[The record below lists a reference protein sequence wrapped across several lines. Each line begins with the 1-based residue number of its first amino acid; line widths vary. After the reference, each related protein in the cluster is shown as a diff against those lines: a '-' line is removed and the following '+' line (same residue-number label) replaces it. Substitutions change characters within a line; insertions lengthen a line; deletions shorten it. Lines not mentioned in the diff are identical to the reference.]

1 MIDTLEIT
9 KRLLKAKDDKTY
21 AEEIAHIFKEQEGSI
36 NIKDLAT
43 KGDIKE
49 LKQATKDDL
58 KELKHEIRWLI
69 GLAFG
74 VLALLIKLS

>member
-21 AEEIAHIFKEQEGSI
+21 AEEIAHIFKEQEGAI
-36 NIKDLAT
+36 NINNL
-43 KGDIKE
+43 
-49 LKQATKDDL
+49 ATKDDL
-58 KELKHEIRWLI
+58 KELKHEMRWLI

-74 VLALLIKLS
+74 VLALLIKFS

>member
-1 MIDTLEIT
+1 MIDTLEIS

-21 AEEIAHIFKEQEGSI
+21 AETIASLFKEQEGI
-36 NIKDLAT
+36 TNVKDLAT
-43 KGDIKE
+43 KE
-49 LKQATKDDL
+49 DL

-74 VLALLIKLS
+74 VLALLIKFS